1 MRALNAPRAATHY
14 LQSLEDTWRSC
25 MKALVTGAVKVVR
38 WAAAPSRKQSP
49 ACPCSHGS
57 ELRQTHSHLV
67 CKTSLWSFCWVPEM
81 IRPFTKSFSSIS
93 VIFEIK
99 AAVWGRLEHESS
111 RSRGRKC
118 KTGDSQR
125 STQVSVWWS
134 NMQNRLW
141 PWVAHR
147 LGVQGASLWKKTFQL
162 LVDRSYG
169 ILETNRTL
177 EEGSGKALIRR
188 RERKEEKSRRGMASC
203 PFLWCLWR
211 EEFYPA
217 KRRWLW
223 RPLKEQLAAAC
234 SLWWA

>member
-1 MRALNAPRAATHY
+1 
-14 LQSLEDTWRSC
+14 
-25 MKALVTGAVKVVR
+25 
-38 WAAAPSRKQSP
+38 
-49 ACPCSHGS
+49 
-57 ELRQTHSHLV
+57 
-67 CKTSLWSFCWVPEM
+67 M
-81 IRPFTKSFSSIS
+81 ISPFTKSFSSIS

-99 AAVWGRLEHESS
+99 AAVWGRLDHESS

-134 NMQNRLW
+134 NMQNRLC
-141 PWVAHR
+141 VT
-147 LGVQGASLWKKTFQL
+147 LGCSQTGCPGCLIVEKTFQL
-162 LVDRSYG
+162 LVGRSYG
-169 ILETNRTL
+169 ILETNCTL
-177 EEGSGKALIRR
+177 EEGSGTALIRQ
-188 RERKEEKSRRGMASC
+188 REKEEKSRRGMASC
-203 PFLWCLWR
+203 PFLRCLWR